1 MSLNFSFFGE
11 PQVTKDG
18 EAVQLPF
25 KKAEAL
31 LFFLASEGGAPKEK
45 IAFLLWGD
53 KNEKQAAGSLRNA
66 LCLLRRNFPENIVAN
81 KKEIRLADFTRD
93 ADVIDKLASRA
104 EPLPEAIFSE
114 PLSGLDML
122 DRPEFAEWLGETR
135 ARLRE
140 RTVSALRDRITAC
153 YDARDMDGAAES
165 LSALLFFEP
174 YEEDSVLELM
184 EIYRDEGAP
193 SKAVSVYN
201 TYREKLRADLG
212 IEPSERAK
220 SFLFTIGK
228 PSEAAKSPGE
238 FFCGREGEIKK
249 ILELAQSGGGLDVIF
264 IHGEGG
270 VGKTALV
277 EQALRS
283 AFGGAGV
290 FRASPL
296 SVGEKFPYSSWDG
309 IASAMGALCA
319 ERGVEPSPAE
329 RAMLSSVFY
338 GFMGGQT
345 PMSAAF
351 SPERTPLTV
360 GRALASLAQ
369 RLCDRGKPVFI
380 FEDLH
385 WFDDKSFDTLR
396 VFLSELKISAVIFMT
411 ARPESA
417 AAAEGMLR
425 NIKPQLRMRT
435 LEISLAPFR
444 GPEIIKYCRSFLS
457 DKVISCR
464 GEEYFIRESEGMPL
478 LLAEMMRILMENENA
493 DCRDGLKGLIMS
505 RLEGMSERE
514 RALVL
519 ALSAFGGGAQP
530 EELAAVLGEEPEA
543 TERTL
548 DALLRKKMIR
558 EVSDGGRAAI
568 DFLHAN
574 VRECLYD
581 SMPAFRKKQF
591 HAKIADVLS
600 AGWSPHVWN
609 PALSAK
615 LCHHY
620 TAAGMKMQVLRQN
633 VSEMLFHINLNHILF
648 PMIEDGVL
656 LRCSVPY
663 SSREET
669 EEKFERIRRTL
680 GELRAAGPENERE
693 LTALEASYFEM
704 YGGYLINWGEYD
716 KGMTLLS
723 GALRISEENCV
734 GETYIHALE
743 DIAHFYLQT
752 DEGEKLRAAGEKLL
766 SLSRE
771 LGKENHA
778 GLALRFLGMAKQIEG
793 DFDGAEEIFTRSV
806 KVFENLALTGRSY
819 TLSMLAPKCYIG
831 EMRQRRGGAAEAL
844 KLFEECVTTC
854 EKRGL
859 FWGRSHFHAH
869 AADAAFDIGDRA
881 LFEAHVRKGAEL
893 FESSKGGHCTSLLY
907 SLKAICDADAGDA
920 EGALDSLRK
929 ADFLSA
935 IGKKSWHAA
944 QYMAK
949 AWTAAAVEEGRLDGA
964 PFADALGRPA
974 ARYAEEA
981 ARAYREIGAE
991 GRAEFIE
998 KKFIKG

>member
-11 PQVTKDG
+11 PLISKDG
-18 EAVQLPF
+18 KAVQLPF

-31 LFFLASEGGAPKEK
+31 LFFLAAEGCVHKEK

-66 LCLLRRNFPENIVAN
+66 LCLLRKHFPENIISN

-93 ADVIDKLASRA
+93 SDVVDKIASRA
-104 EPLPEAIFSE
+104 VPLPESIFSE

-122 DRPEFAEWLGETR
+122 DRPEFAEWIGETR
-135 ARLRE
+135 AKLRAK
-140 RTVSALRDRITAC
+140 TVSALRDRITAC
-153 YDARDMDGAAES
+153 YDARDMGGAAES

-193 SKAVSVYN
+193 SKAVSTYN

-212 IEPSERAK
+212 IEPSWRAK
-220 SFLFTIGK
+220 DFLFTIGR

-238 FFCGREGEIKK
+238 FFCGRDGEIRK
-249 ILELAQSGGGLDVIF
+249 ILDLAQSGGGLDIIF

-283 AFGGAGV
+283 AFGGACV

-309 IASAMGALCA
+309 IASAMGAICV
-319 ERGVEPSPAE
+319 ERCVEPSPAA

-338 GFMGGQT
+338 GFMGGQAA
-345 PMSAAF
+345 MSAAF
-351 SPERTPLTV
+351 TPERSPLAV
-360 GRALASLAQ
+360 GRALASLAAQ
-369 RLCDRGKPVFI
+369 ICDRGKPVFI

-385 WFDDKSFDTLR
+385 WFDDKSLATLR
-396 VFLSELKISAVIFMT
+396 VFLSELKISAVVFMT

-417 AAAEGMLR
+417 AAAAAMLR
-425 NIKPQLRMRT
+425 NIKPQLRLRT
-435 LEISLAPFR
+435 LEIALAPFR
-444 GPEIIKYCRSFLS
+444 GPEIIKYCRSFLP
-457 DKVISCR
+457 DDVIKSR

-478 LLAEMMRILMENENA
+478 LLAEMMRILMENAKA

-514 RALVL
+514 RTLIL
-519 ALSAFGGGAQP
+519 TLSAFGGGAQP
-530 EELAAVLGEEPEA
+530 DELAAVLGEEPE
-543 TERTL
+543 TVEKTL
-548 DALLRKKMIR
+548 DSLLRRKMIR
-558 EVSDGGRAAI
+558 ETGDGGRAAI

-574 VRECLYD
+574 VRECLYE
-581 SMPAFRKKQF
+581 SMPAFRRKQL
-591 HAKIADVLS
+591 HSKIADVLS
-600 AGWSPHVWN
+600 KGWSPHVWN

-620 TAAGMKMQVLRQN
+620 TAAGMKMQLLQQN

-680 GELRAAGPENERE
+680 GELRSAGPEGERE

-704 YGGYLINWGEYD
+704 YGGYLINWGDYD

-723 GALRISEENCV
+723 GALRISKANSV

-766 SLSRE
+766 ALSRE

-793 DFDGAEEIFTRSV
+793 DFDGAEETFMRSV
-806 KVFENLALTGRSY
+806 KVFEDLALTGRRY
-819 TLSMLAPKCYIG
+819 TLNMLAPKCYIG
-831 EMRQRRGGAAEAL
+831 EMRQRRGEAAEAL
-844 KLFEECVTTC
+844 RLFEECVTEC

-869 AADAAFDIGDRA
+869 AADAAFDLGDRA
-881 LFEAHVRKGAEL
+881 LFESHVRKGAEL

-907 SLKAICDADAGDA
+907 SLKAVRDAEAGDGA
-920 EGALDSLRK
+920 AALDSLKK

-935 IGKKSWHAA
+935 IGKKSWRAA

-949 AWTAAAVEEGRLDGA
+949 AWTAAAVEEGRLERA
-964 PFADALGRPA
+964 PFADTVSLSS
-974 ARYAEEA
+974 ARYAAEA

-991 GRAEFIE
+991 GRAAFIE
-998 KKFIKG
+998 RKFIMR

>member
-31 LFFLASEGGAPKEK
+31 LFFLASEGCAPKEK

-93 ADVIDKLASRA
+93 ADVIDRLASRA

-351 SPERTPLTV
+351 SPERTPLT
-360 GRALASLAQ
+360 API
-369 RLCDRGKPVFI
+369 C
-380 FEDLH
+380 
-385 WFDDKSFDTLR
+385 
-396 VFLSELKISAVIFMT
+396 SA
-411 ARPESA
+411 
-417 AAAEGMLR
+417 
-425 NIKPQLRMRT
+425 
-435 LEISLAPFR
+435 
-444 GPEIIKYCRSFLS
+444 
-457 DKVISCR
+457 
-464 GEEYFIRESEGMPL
+464 
-478 LLAEMMRILMENENA
+478 
-493 DCRDGLKGLIMS
+493 
-505 RLEGMSERE
+505 
-514 RALVL
+514 
-519 ALSAFGGGAQP
+519 
-530 EELAAVLGEEPEA
+530 
-543 TERTL
+543 
-548 DALLRKKMIR
+548 
-558 EVSDGGRAAI
+558 
-568 DFLHAN
+568 
-574 VRECLYD
+574 
-581 SMPAFRKKQF
+581 
-591 HAKIADVLS
+591 
-600 AGWSPHVWN
+600 
-609 PALSAK
+609 
-615 LCHHY
+615 
-620 TAAGMKMQVLRQN
+620 
-633 VSEMLFHINLNHILF
+633 
-648 PMIEDGVL
+648 
-656 LRCSVPY
+656 
-663 SSREET
+663 
-669 EEKFERIRRTL
+669 
-680 GELRAAGPENERE
+680 
-693 LTALEASYFEM
+693 
-704 YGGYLINWGEYD
+704 
-716 KGMTLLS
+716 
-723 GALRISEENCV
+723 
-734 GETYIHALE
+734 
-743 DIAHFYLQT
+743 
-752 DEGEKLRAAGEKLL
+752 
-766 SLSRE
+766 
-771 LGKENHA
+771 
-778 GLALRFLGMAKQIEG
+778 
-793 DFDGAEEIFTRSV
+793 
-806 KVFENLALTGRSY
+806 
-819 TLSMLAPKCYIG
+819 
-831 EMRQRRGGAAEAL
+831 
-844 KLFEECVTTC
+844 
-854 EKRGL
+854 
-859 FWGRSHFHAH
+859 
-869 AADAAFDIGDRA
+869 
-881 LFEAHVRKGAEL
+881 
-893 FESSKGGHCTSLLY
+893 
-907 SLKAICDADAGDA
+907 
-920 EGALDSLRK
+920 
-929 ADFLSA
+929 
-935 IGKKSWHAA
+935 
-944 QYMAK
+944 
-949 AWTAAAVEEGRLDGA
+949 
-964 PFADALGRPA
+964 
-974 ARYAEEA
+974 
-981 ARAYREIGAE
+981 
-991 GRAEFIE
+991 
-998 KKFIKG
+998 